1 MPRIQYTV
9 EFPLRIVIYPAP
21 DLEGQWIAHC
31 LETDVVTQGN
41 SADHAF
47 QMMAEALEAISKFNL
62 SHGRFP
68 VALTPAPK
76 EIWELF
82 DIEKPGGIVANVAVS
97 SKDARKRTPQIPDT
111 ISLLAFV
118 SRHAPG
124 PRNARKV

>member
-9 EFPLRIVIYPAP
+9 QFPLRIVIYPAP

-31 LETDVVTQGN
+31 LETDVVTQGD
-41 SADHAF
+41 SVDHAL

-68 VALTPAPK
+68 VALTPAPR
-76 EIWELF
+76 EIWELV
-82 DIEKPGGIVANVAVS
+82 DIEKPAGIVANVTVS
-97 SKDARKRTPQIPDT
+97 SRDARKRAPEIPDT
-111 ISLLAFV
+111 LPLFAFV
-118 SRHAPG
+118 SKHAPG